1 MKMNH
6 LFQLTDE
13 QALQKRIEMADNR
26 IQDLEWLLR
35 EKQLSEK

>member
-1 MKMNH
+1 M
-6 LFQLTDE
+6 QLSDE
-13 QALQKRIEMADNR
+13 KTLQKRINMAENR

>member
-1 MKMNH
+1 
-6 LFQLTDE
+6 
-13 QALQKRIEMADNR
+13 MADNR